1 MVKKE
6 ERVGNGLER
15 RRGRAND
22 SNGEHKPGGEG
33 EGTRLLRKS
42 DLADFEVIFFVC
54 LS

>member
-1 MVKKE
+1 MKASMVKKE

-33 EGTRLLRKS
+33 REHV
-42 DLADFEVIFFVC
+42 F
-54 LS
+54 